1 MLPAWKTFS
10 WSSPEV
16 KAMIRM
22 IGAELF
28 KLRKRGMTRILLF
41 VLMGMLAILYLI
53 LYAVSRANV
62 STGPGGPGPVDLQ
75 TVLGLPVAI
84 PFALNIL
91 ASLGTVLAV
100 ILIASAMGNEYNWRT
115 IRNTVTASESRFK
128 LLGAKLISSFIFIII
143 GMVIGVITGFAMSL
157 LTTALGGNGF
167 NFSFFTGSYAW
178 DQFLQFWRTFFV
190 MLPFIFLGFMLS
202 IAGRSAMPGIALG
215 IGVLFFEPIITGLMT
230 LAGGWVANIPN
241 FLLGANV
248 RAITA
253 LADLPAGFR
262 GGIGGASDS
271 TTPSA
276 IHATIVLSIYAVAFV
291 T

>member
-1 MLPAWKTFS
+1 MTRL
-10 WSSPEV
+10 
-16 KAMIRM
+16 IR
-22 IGAELF
+22 AELF

-41 VLMGMLAILYLI
+41 VLMGILAVLYLI

-62 STGPGGPGPVDLQ
+62 PTGPGGPGQVDLQ

-100 ILIASAMGNEYNWRT
+100 ILMASTMGNEYNWRT
-115 IRNTVTASESRFK
+115 IRNTVTASESRFS
-128 LLGAKLISSFIFIII
+128 LLGAKLISVFIFVLI
-143 GMVIGVITGFAMSL
+143 GMVIGVITGLAMSM
-157 LTTALGGNGF
+157 LTAAIGGNSF
-167 NFSFFTGSYAW
+167 NFSFLTGSYAW

-190 MLPFIFLGFMLS
+190 MLPFLFLGFLLS

-215 IGVLFFEPIITGLMT
+215 IGVLFFEPIITGLMA

-241 FLLGANV
+241 YLLSANV

-253 LADLPAGFR
+253 LASLPAGFR
-262 GGIGGASDS
+262 GGGFGSDANS
-271 TTPSA
+271 STPSP
-276 IHATIVLSIYAVAFV
+276 IHAGIVLSIYAAAFV
-291 T
+291 V

>member
-1 MLPAWKTFS
+1 MTRLIK
-10 WSSPEV
+10 
-16 KAMIRM
+16 
-22 IGAELF
+22 AELF

-41 VLMGMLAILYLI
+41 VLMGILAVLYLV

-62 STGPGGPGPVDLQ
+62 PTGPGGGPGQVNLQ

-100 ILIASAMGNEYNWRT
+100 ILMASAIGNEYNWRT

-128 LLGAKLISSFIFIII
+128 LLGAKLISVFIFVLI
-143 GMVIGVITGFAMSL
+143 GMVIGLITGFAMSM
-157 LTTALGGNGF
+157 LTTAIGGTGF
-167 NFSFFTGSYAW
+167 NFSFLTGTYVW

-190 MLPFIFLGFMLS
+190 MLPFMFLGFMLS

-215 IGVLFFEPIITGLMT
+215 IGVLFFEPIITGLMS

-253 LADLPAGFR
+253 LANLPAGFR
-262 GGIGGASDS
+262 GGMGGGADTS
-271 TTPSA
+271 TPSVM
-276 IHATIVLSIYAVAFV
+276 HATIVLSIYAAAFV
-291 T
+291 FYAFYLFKKRDVTG

>member
-1 MLPAWKTFS
+1 MFRL
-10 WSSPEV
+10 
-16 KAMIRM
+16 

-28 KLRKRGMTRILLF
+28 KLRKRGMSRILLF
-41 VLMGMLAILYLI
+41 VLMGILAILYLI

-62 STGPGGPGPVDLQ
+62 PSVPGGPGQGDLQ

-84 PFALNIL
+84 PFALNMI

-100 ILIASAMGNEYNWRT
+100 ILVASSMGNEYNWKT

-128 LLGAKLISSFIFIII
+128 LLGAKLISAFIFILI
-143 GMVIGVITGFAMSL
+143 GMVIGVITGFVMSMI
-157 LTTALGGNGF
+157 TTAIGGNSF

-215 IGVLFFEPIITGLMT
+215 IGVLFFEPVITGLMT
-230 LAGGWVANIPN
+230 LAGGWVAEIPKY
-241 FLLGANV
+241 LLGANV
-248 RAITA
+248 NAITA
-253 LADLPAGFR
+253 LANLPEGFR
-262 GGIGGASDS
+262 GGFGGAGDAAA
-271 TTPSA
+271 PSVL
-276 IHATIVLSIYAVAFV
+276 HATIVLSIYAIAFV
-291 T
+291 TYAFYLFKKRDVTG